1 MGWLTRAQAAA
12 LTEEERLDYLTR
24 TVLGEAVGEGYIGMV
39 VVAQVINNRTQDGRF
54 PSDPVAVA
62 GQKWQFTTH
71 AGTRDGNQDMVRK
84 NYGPGTREYRM
95 AQAAVRAAIYE
106 KSVPDITGNALH
118 YHTIEMGYP
127 ATWPSSIKKHGFIDI
142 GRHRV
147 YPTHP
152 VPPGEVPQK
161 IAALQYVDTGVGTM
175 LSVYDERA
183 IKPIRPATMSGA
195 LALQRAVNNAAQ
207 QKANASATIRK
218 NRALA
223 FENTIDP
230 FETRRPANT
239 DPIINRPI
247 PAMRES
253 MRQELEARQAAQKPK
268 ATGTVNTTART
279 FALQA
284 GGAGMDAPGV
294 TLVSSVALA
303 KPKAVASTPW
313 GVRETVAANVAAAAA
328 SSGKGQIVMTGN
340 PNIAGSVVDWLYPK
354 IPEGQGEANQAGKG
368 PRYRPDVATASV
380 AAGQAASASMA
391 AVAAAAAE
399 KARRP
404 GQSTIERNPSSS
416 SSSSGVGQPP
426 RTRTVQTIPV
436 KKPGQT
442 PFIERIA
449 PRPPVV
455 VVKNGTAS
463 VVPDSTSNDVM
474 RSTFAAAAAA
484 DRPDLAM
491 SLAAAVASKPK
502 PRPGVIQTTGGIA
515 GTVQLPRDVRPNI
528 PSTQQKPGQTPHIE
542 RITPKTTLKNIP
554 QSNIERITPKPKTT
568 PTIPQPAG
576 SIVPNKNEE
585 RLVTPTGLEYT
596 PAPPKPQKLPPIAPP
611 KSDPIGL
618 MPKFSDL
625 NGLMMPAAQ
634 TQKKTAPTPASV
646 KDRELARG
654 NPLFGNPTAPASAVP
669 MPKPRPT
676 TNAAVAAAS
685 AVPLPKPRPTT
696 DIALAGPAPY
706 PRPATERP
714 RQPVPANRPAL
725 EITVSGSST
734 QRPASTPARPPAM
747 TVVQQFQAQG
757 MSAAQAYDA
766 ANQAAKEKAIQ
777 NASPGYN
784 DPNSLW
790 RQLYG

>member
-1 MGWLTRAQAAA
+1 MGWLSSAQAQA
-12 LTEEERLDYLTR
+12 LTEEQRLDYLTR

-39 VVAQVINNRTQDGRF
+39 VVAQVIHNRTQDGRF

-106 KSVPDITGNALH
+106 KSIPDITGNALH

-127 ATWPSSIKKHGFIDI
+127 ASWPSSVKKHGFIDI

-175 LSVYDERA
+175 LSVYDERG

-207 QKANASATIRK
+207 QKANAPATIRR
-218 NRALA
+218 NRTLA

-253 MRQELEARQAAQKPK
+253 MRRELEARLAAQKPK
-268 ATGTVNTTART
+268 ATGTVDTTART

-284 GGAGMDAPGV
+284 GGVGMDAPGL
-294 TLVSSVALA
+294 TLVSSVAKA

-340 PNIAGSVVDWLYPK
+340 PNIAGSVVDWLYPQ

-368 PRYRPDVATASV
+368 PRLRPDVANASV
-380 AAGQAASASMA
+380 AAGQAAAASNMGAVA
-391 AVAAAAAE
+391 AAAAAAE
-399 KARRP
+399 KARRRP
-404 GQSTIERNPSSS
+404 GQSTIERNPP
-416 SSSSGVGQPP
+416 SSGVGQPP
-426 RTRTVQTIPV
+426 RTRTVQTKPV
-436 KKPGQT
+436 KVPGQST
-442 PFIERIA
+442 IERNP
-449 PRPPVV
+449 PRPRPVV
-455 VVKNGTAS
+455 VVSNGSAS
-463 VVPDSTSNDVM
+463 VVPDSASSNIM
-474 RSTFAAAAAA
+474 QSTFAAAAAA
-484 DRPDLAM
+484 NKPDLAM
-491 SLAAAVASKPK
+491 SLAAAVAAKPK
-502 PRPGVIQTTGGIA
+502 PIPGLVQTTGGIA
-515 GTVQLPRDVRPNI
+515 GTVQLPRDVRPDI
-528 PSTQQKPGQTPHIE
+528 PSTKPTPGQSTIE
-542 RITPKTTLKNIP
+542 RNPPKPKKPQVNIP
-554 QSNIERITPKPKTT
+554 QSTIERNPPKPK
-568 PTIPQPAG
+568 PTVNVPQPSG

-585 RLVTPTGLEYT
+585 RLVTPIDLEYT
-596 PAPPKPQKLPPIAPP
+596 PPAPKPQKLPPIAPP

-646 KDRELARG
+646 KDRELARK
-654 NPLFGNPTAPASAVP
+654 NPLFGNPAAPASAVP
-669 MPKPRPT
+669 LPKPRPT
-676 TNAAVAAAS
+676 TSATVAAAS
-685 AVPLPKPRPTT
+685 AVPLPRPRPTT

-714 RQPVPANRPAL
+714 RPPSNRPAL
-725 EITVSGSST
+725 EITVSGSQT
-734 QRPASTPARPPAM
+734 QKPSAPPPRPPAM
-747 TVVQQFQAQG
+747 TVVQQYQAQG

-784 DPNSLW
+784 NPNSLW